1 MVIFLK
7 TLMITVMIT
16 ALTAILGTFRDW
28 KQKYIKMLIITGII
42 CLIILL
48 TISPDGEIGRR

>member
-16 ALTAILGTFRDW
+16 ALTAILGMFLDW
-28 KQKYIKMLIITGII
+28 KQKYIKNVNYN
-42 CLIILL
+42 
-48 TISPDGEIGRR
+48 

>member
-16 ALTAILGTFRDW
+16 ALTAILGMFLDW

-48 TISPDGEIGRR
+48 TIVIAFLEV

>member
-7 TLMITVMIT
+7 ISMITVIIT
-16 ALTAILGTFRDW
+16 VLTAILGIFLDW
-28 KQKYIKMLIITGII
+28 KQKYIKMLLTTGII

-48 TISPDGEIGRR
+48 TIVIAFLKV

>member
-16 ALTAILGTFRDW
+16 ALTAILGTFLDW

-48 TISPDGEIGRR
+48 TIVIAFLEV